1 MKIAKVQRRHCP
13 YCNKHT
19 EHKVIAAKRRPRGSS
34 NPMSAFSTNRLKKR
48 GARRGAGNLGKFS
61 KPAIKK
67 WKMTGRKMTT
77 KTDLR
82 YECQKCKKQHVQAG
96 GIRAKKVEIV

>member
-1 MKIAKVQRRHCP
+1 MKIPKIQRRHCP

-19 EHKVIAAKRRPRGSS
+19 EHKVTSAKRRPRGSANPLGQFS
-34 NPMSAFSTNRLKKR
+34 NKRLRAR
-48 GARRGAGNLGKFS
+48 GERRGQGGLGRYS

-82 YECQKCKKQHVQAG
+82 YECQECKKQHVQAG
-96 GIRAKKVEIV
+96 GIRTKKVDII

>member
-1 MKIAKVQRRHCP
+1 MKIPKIQRRHCP

-19 EHKVIAAKRRPRGSS
+19 EHKVVAAKRRPRGSS
-34 NPMSAFSTNRLKKR
+34 NPLSAFSTKR
-48 GARRGAGNLGKFS
+48 VRARGERRGAGNLGKFS

-82 YECQKCKKQHVQAG
+82 YECSECKKQHVQASG
-96 GIRAKKVEIV
+96 KRAKKADII